1 MALNTYS
8 ALRTSIADWLNR
20 DDLTAVIPDFIAL
33 AEAQIER
40 RIPIQ
45 KLVKRATAT
54 VDTAFFAVPSDFIS
68 AKSLILTSTS
78 PAQPLVFISQDEMDA
93 KKWIYTTTGK
103 PQYFSAVGGQFEVL
117 PAPDTGYTGELTCVA
132 KLEKLSDSVASNWL
146 LTQFPDVY
154 LYGSLL
160 QAAPYLRDDERIA
173 VWGSLYE
180 KAIEEMIVQDQ
191 RASFSGGRLAMTVKP
206 TRVIP

>member
-93 KKWIYTTTGK
+93 G
-103 PQYFSAVGGQFEVL
+103 SV
-117 PAPDTGYTGELTCVA
+117 EL
-132 KLEKLSDSVASNWL
+132 
-146 LTQFPDVY
+146 F
-154 LYGSLL
+154 
-160 QAAPYLRDDERIA
+160 
-173 VWGSLYE
+173 
-180 KAIEEMIVQDQ
+180 
-191 RASFSGGRLAMTVKP
+191 
-206 TRVIP
+206 